1 MYQIFIDGRDLYYP
15 GDEEYTVSD
24 AEVCLQ
30 LNDSG
35 TFECDVPVQNPEY
48 GSIQNRRSMIQVL
61 KTAKRFFMGK
71 NGGLKRI
78 FTGQNMSM
86 RWES

>member
-1 MYQIFIDGRDLYYP
+1 MYQILIDGRDLYYP

-35 TFECDVPVQNPEY
+35 TFECDVPILRSEE
-48 GSIQNRRSMIQVL
+48 RRV
-61 KTAKRFFMGK
+61 GK
-71 NGGLKRI
+71 ECRL
-78 FTGQNMSM
+78 
-86 RWES
+86 